1 MRRVYHTIKSSP
13 RKALSTLGAL
23 MLATAVIIGSGAS
36 FNSTSAN
43 PGNTVTA
50 GNLTHSNSKDGSA
63 ILTVSRM
70 LPGQSSNG
78 TVDITNT
85 GDTDGVFTL
94 SKSNLTDTPASPA
107 FSAKLDL
114 LVEDCGAPAG
124 GCTSPVTKY
133 NGKLGAMGLIALGT
147 FVPTEAHRYRFT
159 VTFPDGGAG
168 GADNAYKGASTSVQ
182 YDWESTSN

>member
-1 MRRVYHTIKSSP
+1 MRRFYATIKSSP

-23 MLATAVIIGSGAS
+23 TLATAVIIGSGAN

-63 ILTVSRM
+63 ILTVVKLR
-70 LPGQSSNG
+70 PGQSSNG

-85 GDTDGVFTL
+85 GDIDGVFTL
-94 SKSNLTDTPASPA
+94 NKSNLVDTPASPA

-114 LVEDCGAPAG
+114 LVEDCGAPG
-124 GCTSPVTKY
+124 PCTSPVTKY
-133 NGKLGAMGLIALGT
+133 SGKLGAMGTVALGT
-147 FVPTEAHRYRFT
+147 FAAAEAHRYRFT

-168 GADNAYKGASTSVQ
+168 GADNVYKSASTSVQ
-182 YDWESTSN
+182 YDWESISN